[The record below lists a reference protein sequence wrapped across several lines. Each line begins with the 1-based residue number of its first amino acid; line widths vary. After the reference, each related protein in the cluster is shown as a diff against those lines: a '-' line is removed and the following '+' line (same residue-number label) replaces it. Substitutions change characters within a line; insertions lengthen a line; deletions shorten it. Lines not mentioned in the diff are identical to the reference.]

1 MSQKIFCSLAYLFL
15 LLRILLILNYTLKNF
30 SLIKNKLRDRDQAEF
45 LRSFKNNMINKIL
58 APDTNTVRF
67 FVFMVTYFVVSYRC
81 LSQYY
86 ATEGKNWLKNSCT
99 IVFVSW
105 VTCSMFNDGMDAWQ
119 VHLNIDKLYSS
130 VPIFSLWELVAW
142 MLLHSC
148 DLFHTYV
155 CEHWRIFLCILSHL
169 LRQGWWMLKLFHP
182 RYNYT
187 QHRKCL

>member
-86 ATEGKNWLKNSCT
+86 ATEGKNWLENSCT

-130 VPIFSLWELVAW
+130 VPIFSPVRACCLDDSSFVWFVSYLCLWALADIPMHFKSSSKTGLMNAKTVSSTVQ
-142 MLLHSC
+142 LHP
-148 DLFHTYV
+148 T
-155 CEHWRIFLCILSHL
+155 
-169 LRQGWWMLKLFHP
+169 
-182 RYNYT
+182 
-187 QHRKCL
+187 